1 MQKLKKELEKERKEK
16 KDLEEKEKEI
26 EEKDKKIEKL
36 REDIRARSSEYYQF
50 ILNVIKIL
58 GTDAKE

>member
-1 MQKLKKELEKERKEK
+1 MRKLEKERKEK
-16 KDLEEKEKEI
+16 KELEEKEI
-26 EEKDKKIEKL
+26 EKKDKKIEKL